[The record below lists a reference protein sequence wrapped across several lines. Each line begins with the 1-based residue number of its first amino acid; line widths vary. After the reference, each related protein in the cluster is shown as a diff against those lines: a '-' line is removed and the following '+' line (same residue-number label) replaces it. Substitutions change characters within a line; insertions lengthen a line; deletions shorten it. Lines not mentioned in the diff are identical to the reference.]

1 LGVLLFL
8 IDYHT
13 DWLDTFLLTAGSN
26 GNRMIDDPAVFG
38 FELINEDSLF
48 FWTFSKDRIP
58 PQQFVLIEE
67 QFTAWLKQKYG
78 STEEALEA
86 WDEDPIDGDPLGV
99 GRIAIGPLW
108 NIANQRTSRDQD
120 TATFLAETQYRFY
133 K

>member
-1 LGVLLFL
+1 LGVLIFL

-13 DWLDTFLLTAGSN
+13 DWLDTFLLTAGPN
-26 GNRMIDDPAVFG
+26 GNQMIDDPAVFG

-99 GRIAIGPLW
+99 GRMAIGPLW

>member
-1 LGVLLFL
+1 
-8 IDYHT
+8 
-13 DWLDTFLLTAGSN
+13 
-26 GNRMIDDPAVFG
+26 MIDDPAVFG

>member
-1 LGVLLFL
+1 MGVLLFL

-99 GRIAIGPLW
+99 GRMAIGPLW

>member
-67 QFTAWLKQKYG
+67 QFTAWLKQK
-78 STEEALEA
+78 
-86 WDEDPIDGDPLGV
+86 
-99 GRIAIGPLW
+99 
-108 NIANQRTSRDQD
+108 
-120 TATFLAETQYRFY
+120 
-133 K
+133 

>member
-1 LGVLLFL
+1 MGVLLFL

>member
-99 GRIAIGPLW
+99 GRMAIGPLW